1 MKFCYN
7 QTMRT
12 NIEKGRQGES
22 LAIEYIKKLGYKIV
36 EKNWH
41 YSRNAE
47 IDIIAEDKDTLVF
60 IEVKT
65 RTNLN
70 YGHPFEA
77 IDKTKLDKIQTAIL
91 GYLSNL
97 TKKYKATRIDGI
109 AIIGLNNPKIEHLK
123 DIGQY

>member
-1 MKFCYN
+1 MKN
-7 QTMRT
+7 
-12 NIEKGRQGES
+12 NIETGKLGEN
-22 LAIEYIKKLGYKIV
+22 LAKEYIKKLGYKIV
-36 EKNWH
+36 ETNWH
-41 YSRNAE
+41 YSKNAE

-77 IDKTKLDKIQTAIL
+77 IDKNKLDKIKMAIL
-91 GYLSNL
+91 GYIPN
-97 TKKYKATRIDGI
+97 TIKEYKAYRLDGI
-109 AIIGLNNPKIEHLK
+109 AITGLNNPEIEHLK